1 MKMYPILDYSMK
13 LFTAARSVPMT
24 TAPTVTTISKSEA
37 RSAAGMVAS
46 KDVHATR
53 AGLQM
58 LEMGGNAVDAAVAAC
73 FAVGVVEPMSSGI
86 GGGGY
91 LVYQVG
97 EIGGVIGFP
106 MKGPLAATPDMY
118 ELTGEAAVGNFG
130 WAGVVND
137 ENLDGPRSIAVPGAV
152 AGLCEAHR
160 RLGSLPLRE
169 VTAPAVSLARDGHYP
184 GWHNM
189 YALGMMA
196 SRLFAFDELRA
207 VFMPGGRLPSG
218 DATAPALIR
227 QPQLADVLEA
237 IGRHG
242 ASAFYAGDVAK
253 AITSDVRASG
263 GILSERD
270 LAEYEPFVWEG
281 GLEFAYRGN
290 TVRVPPFA
298 CAGTTSAMTLRL
310 LDSFD
315 VRSMGHNSARALHT
329 YIYAARLAYA
339 DRFAYMA
346 DPAFVE
352 VPWKGLVSDGY
363 AHARRKGISPD
374 RLGAIQ
380 AGDPW
385 AFEDGEPS
393 EALPPS
399 APALDS
405 GTTHLC
411 AMDADGGAVSLTN
424 TLMAGFGSG
433 FVPKGT
439 GVVMNNGMMWFD
451 PVAGRVNSI
460 MPGKYPLNNMT
471 PALVMNQDGV
481 RMAVGASGGRR
492 ITNCVTQL
500 ISKALDYGMGPQDA
514 IDSPRV
520 DCSLPV
526 TSVDPRLP
534 ADVVADLESRG
545 HRIHVIGDNHVQGG
559 FASFASPVAIV
570 RESAKD
576 FRAGVDTFHSAYA
589 EGI

>member
-1 MKMYPILDYSMK
+1 
-13 LFTAARSVPMT
+13 MT
-24 TAPTVTTISKSEA
+24 TTTATPTLTTISKTEA
-37 RSAAGMVAS
+37 RATGGMVAT

-53 AGLQM
+53 AGVQM

-73 FAVGVVEPMSSGI
+73 FAIGVVEPMSSGI

-97 EIGGVIGFP
+97 DRGGVVGFP
-106 MKGPLAATPDMY
+106 MKGPLAAKPDIY
-118 ELTGEAAVGNFG
+118 ELSGEAAVGNFG

-160 RLGSLPLRE
+160 LLGKLPLKE
-169 VTAPAVSLARDGHYP
+169 VIAPAVSLARDGHSP

-189 YALGMMA
+189 YALGLMA
-196 SRLFAFDELRA
+196 SRLFDFDELRN
-207 VFMPGGRLPSG
+207 VFMPGGKLPTG
-218 DATAPALIR
+218 DLTSPALLR
-227 QPQLADVLEA
+227 QPDLADVLEA
-237 IGRHG
+237 IGREG
-242 ASAFYAGDVAK
+242 PSAFYSGDVAR
-253 AITSDVRASG
+253 ALTSDIQANG
-263 GILSERD
+263 GIVSEKD
-270 LAEYEPFVWEG
+270 LAEYRPFVWDS
-281 GLEFAYRGN
+281 GLEFGYRGH

-310 LDSFD
+310 LDGFD
-315 VRSMGHNSARALHT
+315 VSSMGHNSPDALHA
-329 YIYAARLAYA
+329 YIYGARLAYV
-339 DRFAYMA
+339 DRFTYMA
-346 DPAFVE
+346 DPAFVNA
-352 VPWKGLVSDGY
+352 PWKGLVSDGY
-363 AHARRKGISPD
+363 TELRRGLIDSH
-374 RLGAIQ
+374 RLGKVE

-385 AFEDGEPS
+385 AFDEGAHGEIM
-393 EALPPS
+393 EAS

-411 AMDADGGAVSLTN
+411 AMDGDGNAVSLTN

-451 PVAGRVNSI
+451 PIPGRVNSI

-471 PALVMNQDGV
+471 PALVIGDDGV
-481 RMAVGASGGRR
+481 RLAVGASGGRR

-500 ISKALDYGMGPQDA
+500 ISKVIDLDMGPQEA

-526 TSVDPRLP
+526 TSVDPRMP
-534 ADVVADLESRG
+534 ADVIAELESRG
-545 HRIHVIGDNHVQGG
+545 HRIYVIGDNHVQGG

-570 RESAKD
+570 RDDNGS

-589 EGI
+589 EGL

>member
-1 MKMYPILDYSMK
+1 
-13 LFTAARSVPMT
+13 MT
-24 TAPTVTTISKSEA
+24 TTTATPTLTTISKTEA
-37 RSAAGMVAS
+37 RASGGMVAT

-53 AGLQM
+53 AGVQM

-73 FAVGVVEPMSSGI
+73 FAIGVVEPMSSGI

-97 EIGGVIGFP
+97 DRGGVVGFP
-106 MKGPLAATPDMY
+106 MKGPLAAKPDMY
-118 ELTGEAAVGNFG
+118 ELSGEAAVGNFG

-160 RLGSLPLRE
+160 LLGKLPLKE
-169 VTAPAVSLARDGHYP
+169 VIAPAVSLARDGHSP

-189 YALGMMA
+189 YALGLMA
-196 SRLFAFDELRA
+196 SRLFDFDELRN
-207 VFMPGGRLPSG
+207 VFMPGGKLPTG
-218 DATAPALIR
+218 DLTSPALLR
-227 QPQLADVLEA
+227 QPDLADVLEA
-237 IGRHG
+237 IGREG
-242 ASAFYAGDVAK
+242 PSAFYSGDVAH
-253 AITSDVRASG
+253 ALTSDIQANG
-263 GILSERD
+263 GIVSEKD
-270 LAEYEPFVWEG
+270 LAEYRPFVWDS
-281 GLEFAYRGN
+281 GLEFGYRGH

-310 LDSFD
+310 LDGFD
-315 VRSMGHNSARALHT
+315 VSSMGHNSPDALHA
-329 YIYAARLAYA
+329 YIYGARLAYV
-339 DRFAYMA
+339 DRFTYMA
-346 DPAFVE
+346 DPAFVNA
-352 VPWKGLVSDGY
+352 PWKGLVSDGY
-363 AHARRKGISPD
+363 TELRRGLIDSH
-374 RLGAIQ
+374 RLGKVE

-385 AFEDGEPS
+385 AFDDGAPGES
-393 EALPPS
+393 MEAS

-411 AMDADGGAVSLTN
+411 AMDGDGNAVSLTN

-451 PVAGRVNSI
+451 PIPGRVNSI
-460 MPGKYPLNNMT
+460 MSGKYPLNNMT
-471 PALVMNQDGV
+471 PALVIGDDGV
-481 RMAVGASGGRR
+481 RLAVGASGGRR

-500 ISKALDYGMGPQDA
+500 ISKVIDFDMGPQEA

-526 TSVDPRLP
+526 TSVDPRMP
-534 ADVVADLESRG
+534 ADVIAELESRG
-545 HRIHVIGDNHVQGG
+545 HRIYVIGDNHVQGG
-559 FASFASPVAIV
+559 FASFASPVAIF
-570 RESAKD
+570 RDGDAS

-589 EGI
+589 EGL

>member
-1 MKMYPILDYSMK
+1 MV
-13 LFTAARSVPMT
+13 TAT
-24 TAPTVTTISKSEA
+24 PTQTTINKTEA
-37 RSAAGMVAS
+37 RAQRGMVAT
-46 KDVHATR
+46 KDIHATR

-73 FAVGVVEPMSSGI
+73 FAIGVVEPMSSGI

-97 EIGGVIGFP
+97 DGGGVVGFP
-106 MKGPLAATPDMY
+106 MKGPLAARPDMY

-152 AGLCEAHR
+152 AGLCESHR
-160 RLGSLPLRE
+160 LLGKLPLKE
-169 VTAPAVSLARDGHYP
+169 VIAPAVSLARDGHSP

-189 YALGMMA
+189 YALGLMA
-196 SRLFAFDELRA
+196 SRLFDFDELRN
-207 VFMPGGRLPSG
+207 VFMPGGSLPTG
-218 DATAPALIR
+218 DLTSPAILK
-227 QPQLADVLEA
+227 QPDLGDVLEA
-237 IGRHG
+237 IGKHG
-242 ASAFYAGDVAK
+242 PSAFYSGDIAR
-253 AITSDVRASG
+253 ALTSDIQARG
-263 GILSERD
+263 GIVSEKD
-270 LAEYEPFVWEG
+270 LAEYRPFVWDS
-281 GLEFAYRGN
+281 GLEFGYRGH

-298 CAGTTSAMTLRL
+298 CAGTTSAMTLRS
-310 LDSFD
+310 LDGFD
-315 VRSMGHNSARALHT
+315 VASMGHNSADALHA
-329 YIYAARLAYA
+329 YIYGARLAYA
-339 DRFAYMA
+339 DRFTYMA
-346 DPAFVE
+346 DPAFVS

-363 AHARRKGISPD
+363 TKLRRGHIDSQM
-374 RLGAIQ
+374 LGKIA

-385 AFEDGEPS
+385 AFDSGAPGEAM
-393 EALPPS
+393 EAS
-399 APALDS
+399 APALDA

-411 AMDADGGAVSLTN
+411 AMDGDGNAVSLTN

-439 GVVMNNGMMWFD
+439 GVVLNNGMMWFD
-451 PVAGRVNSI
+451 PMPGRVNSI

-471 PALVMNQDGV
+471 PALVIGDDGV
-481 RMAVGASGGRR
+481 RLAVGASGGRR

-500 ISKALDYGMGPQDA
+500 ISKVVDYGMGPQEA

-526 TSVDPRLP
+526 TSVDPRLSP
-534 ADVVADLESRG
+534 DVVAELEARG
-545 HRIHVIGDNHVQGG
+545 HRIYVIGDNHVQGG

-570 RESAKD
+570 RGGHSD

-589 EGI
+589 EGL

>member
-1 MKMYPILDYSMK
+1 MASSAP
-13 LFTAARSVPMT
+13 TAAS
-24 TAPTVTTISKSEA
+24 ISKTEA
-37 RSAAGMVAS
+37 RAGAGMVAT

-53 AGLQM
+53 AGLAM
-58 LEMGGNAVDAAVAAC
+58 LAQGGNAVDAAVAAC
-73 FAVGVVEPMSSGI
+73 FAVGVAEPMSSGI

-91 LVYQVG
+91 LVYQ
-97 EIGGVIGFP
+97 IGGEGGAVGFP
-106 MKGPLAATPDMY
+106 MRGPLAAKPDMY

-160 RLGSLPLRE
+160 RLGRLPLKE
-169 VTAPAVSLARDGHYP
+169 VVAPAVSLARDGHSP

-189 YALGMMA
+189 YALGLMA
-196 SRLFAFDELRA
+196 DRLFAFEELRR
-207 VFMPGGRLPSG
+207 VFMPGGRLPAGS
-218 DATAPALIR
+218 ATAPAVIR
-227 QPQLADVLEA
+227 QPELADVLEA
-237 IGRHG
+237 VGERG
-242 ASAFYAGDVAK
+242 PSAFYKGDVAR
-253 AITSDVRASG
+253 AIASDVQAAG
-263 GILSERD
+263 GILSEED
-270 LAEYEPFVWEG
+270 LAAYKPFVWKG
-281 GLEFAYRGN
+281 GLEFAYRGHV
-290 TVRVPPFA
+290 VRVPPFA
-298 CAGTTSAMTLRL
+298 CAGTTSAMTLKL
-310 LDSFD
+310 LDGFD
-315 VRSMGHNSARALHT
+315 IRAMGHNSADALHA
-329 YIYAARLAYA
+329 YICAARLAYA
-339 DRFAYMA
+339 DRFAYMG
-346 DPAFVE
+346 DPAFAKA
-352 VPWKGLVSDGY
+352 PWDGLVSDGY
-363 AHARRKGISPD
+363 ADERRASIAPD
-374 RLGAIQ
+374 ALGEIR

-385 AFEDGEPS
+385 RHDSVAPPS
-393 EALPPS
+393 KRLAPS

-451 PVAGRVNSI
+451 PTPGRVNSI
-460 MPGKYPLNNMT
+460 APGKYPLNNMT
-471 PALVMNQDGV
+471 PALVMNADGV

-500 ISKALDYGMGPQDA
+500 IAKVVDYDMGPQAA

-534 ADVVADLESRG
+534 ADVVAELESRG
-545 HRIHVIGDNHVQGG
+545 HRVYAIGDGHIQTG
-559 FASFASPVAIV
+559 FASFASPVAIT
-570 RESAKD
+570 RNSPTD

-589 EGI
+589 EGL